1 MSIRPIPDGYHSLT
15 PYLSIK
21 GGIDAIEFYKQAF
34 GASELYRLQM
44 PDGQIGHAELLVGD
58 SRIMMSETC
67 EESPIGDPLSLR
79 GSSIGIYLYVEDVDT
94 VFEQAIA
101 AGAEIVRAV
110 EDQFYGDRTGTLKDP
125 FGHIWFVGTH
135 KEDLSPEEIQRR
147 AEALFNSENG

>member
-110 EDQFYGDRTGTLKDP
+110 EDQFYGHRSGQFIDP
-125 FGHIWFVGTH
+125 WGHRWSVQQVI
-135 KEDLSPEEIQRR
+135 EEVSDEEMSRR
-147 AEALFNSENG
+147 MAAMGG